1 MRYFFRWCGRVL
13 LLLATLGLAAALFW
27 ADGQNKQIGDW
38 ETFAPTENAPG
49 RIIAV
54 NGRKM
59 HVLIKGK
66 LEADPT
72 GAPLVL
78 LHGFSA
84 AGHATWLPWANRLA
98 AARRTVV
105 LIDMLNFGHSER
117 ITEAHDD
124 LTHQGQAALINALLD
139 ELGIEHIDL
148 VGWSMGGAI
157 AAQFTLDYPERV
169 RAITFVAG
177 HVYGAN
183 RVNPFELLGKLPLGI
198 GRAMTWTSLGGS
210 PNGMVA
216 SMCATNKEVCHWLD
230 LLLIENTVDGLRA
243 ISDTQQIS
251 RLPDDVTLID
261 KPALVIAG
269 EVDEIVP
276 RADSEWLAE
285 TLNAELYI
293 AEGAGHWPAEKDPAT
308 VARHILNFF
317 AANAP
322 EQQGKATEID
332 RGHSI
337 TGEY

>member
-1 MRYFFRWCGRVL
+1 MRHFFRWCGRL
-13 LLLATLGLAAALFW
+13 LLLVMTLGLAAALFW
-27 ADGQNKQIGDW
+27 ADGQNKQIDEW
-38 ETFAPTENAPG
+38 EIFAATKNAPG
-49 RIIAV
+49 RIVAV
-54 NGRKM
+54 NGRNM

-72 GAPLVL
+72 GAPIVL

-84 AGHATWLPWANRLA
+84 AGHATWLPWANQLA

-124 LTHQGQAALINALLD
+124 LTHQGQAALINGLLD
-139 ELGIEHIDL
+139 ALGIGQIDL

-157 AAQFTLDYPERV
+157 ATQFTLDYSERV

-198 GRAMTWTSLGGS
+198 GRALTWNSLGGS
-210 PNGMVA
+210 PNGLVA
-216 SMCATNKEVCHWLD
+216 RMCATDKEVCHWLD

-251 RLPDDVTLID
+251 RLPDDVALID
-261 KPALVIAG
+261 KPVLVIAG

-285 TLNAELYI
+285 TLNAKLYI

-317 AANAP
+317 AGNAP
-322 EQQGKATEID
+322 EQPAKDAGID
-332 RGHSI
+332 RDHSI
-337 TGEY
+337 TGKY